1 MSVQATY
8 ATSNPPP
15 NPPVNINL
23 SGLTY
28 TINYVVNTLAQ
39 YIPLF
44 IPLLVLLEISKY
56 AVNEFG
62 ELIGK
67 AVSILGGV

>member
-1 MSVQATY
+1 MPAQVAYVAS
-8 ATSNPPP
+8 

-28 TINYVVNTLAQ
+28 TINYVVDTLAQ

-44 IPLLVLLEISKY
+44 ISFLVLLGILKY
-56 AVNEFG
+56 AVNEFNG
-62 ELIGK
+62 LLNE
-67 AVSILGGV
+67 AVGILGGA